1 MSEDAALPTAKAAA
15 PLPILPRIL
24 RAELAAIYVGM
35 GLSTLRAEVAA
46 GRAPDPVQ
54 MTDGVKGW
62 DVRDLDAWIE
72 KRKAAQAQKPNKWDR
87 VL

>member
-1 MSEDAALPTAKAAA
+1 MSDEGALPAAKAAA

-35 GLSTLRAEVAA
+35 KPSTLRAEVAA

-72 KRKAAQAQKPNKWDR
+72 ARKEAQAPKANKWDR